1 VPKDENLLFREL
13 SEQADAI
20 RRTVSNEKD
29 EADRVARLLGRRRI
43 HFLGMGSSY
52 FASLYGS
59 YLLANLTHA
68 TAMTHLASEFVHYP
82 STIGAKEVCLAL
94 SQSGES
100 IETVNTVRLLRRKRN
115 LVIGVTNDPRSTLA
129 KLSDHVL
136 LTHAGSEKASS
147 TKTFAATL
155 AMVYCLTAALA
166 ARSKQIGE
174 MKKEL
179 LVNELMRVSRA
190 IDTRLAEWNHE
201 AKAQSIKFANCRA
214 SLVLARGPNLPAA
227 LQGAL
232 LLKEVAKIP
241 AEGMSSGE
249 FTHGPVEILSRQI
262 STVVLG
268 GGRTSRLQHQLA
280 LRSNTIHSNT
290 LMITPSAVGNLE
302 SICHGETN
310 ENLAVFPCVA
320 ILELLAYQTALKR
333 KLDPDRFR
341 FIHKVTIRE

>member
-1 VPKDENLLFREL
+1 MVSENLLFREL

-20 RRTVSNEKD
+20 RRTISSEKD
-29 EADRVARLLGRRRI
+29 ETNRVARLLGKRRI

-59 YLLANLTHA
+59 YMFANMTHG

-82 STIGAKEVCLAL
+82 SAIGAKEACLAL

-115 LVIGVTNDPRSTLA
+115 FVIGVTNDPRSTLA

-136 LTHAGSEKASS
+136 LTHSGNEKASS

-155 AMVYCLTAALA
+155 AILYCLAVALA
-166 ARSKQIGE
+166 AESKRIGE
-174 MKKEL
+174 IKEEL
-179 LVNELMRVSRA
+179 LVNELLRVSRA
-190 IDTRLAEWNHE
+190 IDTNLAGWNHE
-201 AKAQSIKFANCRA
+201 AKEQSIKFANCRA
-214 SLVLARGPNLPAA
+214 AMVLARGPNLPAA

-249 FTHGPVEILSRQI
+249 FSHGPVEILSRQI

-302 SICHGETN
+302 SICHGETD
-310 ENLAVFPCVA
+310 ENLAVFPCAA

-333 KLDPDRFR
+333 KLDPDQFR
-341 FIHKVTIRE
+341 VIHKVTIRE